1 MKKVTVNNLEETVNL
16 AKEFAKMLV
25 GGEVVLLGGDLGA
38 GKTTFT
44 KAVLRALG
52 VKDDVT
58 SPTFTIMRE
67 YKGSQLQVYHFDMYR
82 LTSGVEAQE
91 FGMEDYIYS
100 GEKNA
105 VVFIEW
111 ADNIKDIL
119 KGEFLFVDIEI
130 VDDNK
135 REFSIERRYL

>member
-67 YKGSQLQVYHFDMYR
+67 YSSKKFNIYHFDMYR
-82 LTSGVEAQE
+82 LSSGSEAIDYGLEE
-91 FGMEDYIYS
+91 FICDNS
-100 GEKNA
+100 KNNII
-105 VVFIEW
+105 FIEW
-111 ADNIKDIL
+111 SENIKEIL
-119 KGEFLFVDIEI
+119 NGKYIQVNIKLIDE
-130 VDDNK
+130 NK
-135 REFSIERRYL
+135 RKFEIIW